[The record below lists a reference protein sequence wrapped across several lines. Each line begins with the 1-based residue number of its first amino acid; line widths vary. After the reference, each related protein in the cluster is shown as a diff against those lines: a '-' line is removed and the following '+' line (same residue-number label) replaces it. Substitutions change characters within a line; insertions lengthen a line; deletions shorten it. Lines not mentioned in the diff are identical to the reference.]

1 MVARTTRPLLALL
14 FAAAAVAARL
24 PFLATH
30 KIPFDSDE
38 AVEGLMASH
47 VLQGELPA
55 FFWAQAFKGVPEV
68 YASAGVFALA
78 GPSVIALKSVTL
90 AMFAAYVALNFVL
103 LDRTTTRWTAVS
115 ASLLLVA
122 APPAL
127 VFWSLDASAEYI
139 LIMLLG
145 TALLLLSLDGRRL
158 FSIGLVIGI
167 GLWVHQL
174 FIVYLLP
181 LGVLGILRSEWWKR
195 REFGPPNRVV
205 LGLAGVAAIYLGL
218 GLLAFVTGG
227 FSWQLGPLS
236 VGARAP
242 QKMLR
247 IAAAIAAFAA
257 LAHAF
262 AAARRDAIRQLAGV
276 YWPLAAGVVIGY
288 LPVLIF
294 SLLVEPARSPA
305 RNANLRQLLNAAPD
319 ILGNILPI
327 LAGFKIATT
336 ERLAVPAAAA
346 IPGVVALAAY
356 FWSARRTAAHEFF
369 PLFGLFVP
377 VLFVVSGAYVDTQ
390 SYRYLIPWYAG
401 LAVAWAREASPRHGW
416 QGSHLAPRGC
426 SGPYSSGPSSPFTPG
441 SRCCGIE
448 CCSRTTSRWPRSRA
462 SRAVA
467 SAEDMRTTGQRKL
480 TFLSNEAIIVAP
492 SNGVDRYPAY
502 THFVRSLP
510 AHERMEDVTRCE

>member
-145 TALLLLSLDGRRL
+145 TALLLLSLHGRRL

-181 LGVLGILRSEWWKR
+181 LAVLGILRSEWWKR

-262 AAARRDAIRQLAGV
+262 ASARREALRQLAGV
-276 YWPLAAGVVIGY
+276 YWPMAAGVVIGY

-401 LAVAWAREASPRHGW
+401 LTVAWGAGSLSAARMAR
-416 QGSHLAPRGC
+416 LAPGATRLLG
-426 SGPYSSGPSSPFTPG
+426 TLLVG
-441 SRCCGIE
+441 S
-448 CCSRTTSRWPRSRA
+448 
-462 SRAVA
+462 
-467 SAEDMRTTGQRKL
+467 
-480 TFLSNEAIIVAP
+480 IVA
-492 SNGVDRYPAY
+492 VHAWQQVLWY
-502 THFVRSLP
+502 
-510 AHERMEDVTRCE
+510 RMLQPDTQSMATLACLTRGGIRGGYADYWTA